1 MCCIKSYTSGDLDK
15 AARKNQRTRNNQVMT
30 AKEYLKQYEWAV
42 KRAQR
47 YEEEYQNEALLIDA
61 VKSLSDN
68 DGMPH
73 GSGISKP
80 TEEKAIRLADKKLRL
95 IEAKLEAIAIRQEI
109 FDTIDRVDGIEGDV
123 LYERYIKL
131 HKWEDICVLL
141 HYSWYG
147 VHNAHRRALKIVEDM
162 NIVKHFYNV

>member
-1 MCCIKSYTSGDLDK
+1 
-15 AARKNQRTRNNQVMT
+15 MT

-95 IEAKLEAIAIRQEI
+95 IEAKLEAIRIRQEI
-109 FDTIDRVDGIEGDV
+109 FDVIDRVDGIEGEI
-123 LYERYIKL
+123 LYQRYVKL
-131 HKWEDICVLL
+131 LKWEAVCIVVHL
-141 HYSWYG
+141 SWYA
-147 VHNAHRRALKIVEDM
+147 VHDHHKKALAIVQKRLDEKS
-162 NIVKHFYNV
+162 I